1 MLNRLRD
8 LAASADRLPD
18 ATKLKTWSDVFISI
32 ISAPTTF
39 VAGTIAG
46 ALGFFQWWLPYTQAE
61 TNKRELARSA
71 VHVSVIAKAEL
82 IKTASVSLGGTKLI
96 PLSISIDVQNKTP
109 REFRI
114 TDSMW
119 TLNGVELIT
128 PSPQLSDPRVL
139 KDSSN
144 SSNGSINASSFS
156 SYSEKYSLL
165 ARGSVFGGDNVI
177 RPSETLRRS
186 FIVYAPARQYAYL
199 KVSLALPII
208 ALSAAESLEASQYT
222 PRLLYL
228 TDQEPGLFEWRLCP
242 KGASIETG
250 LNANPGI
257 RANCMLVLSRKH
269 ANPDARELPSVSPRD
284 YLVSIVT
291 VELPSSAGLPTIK

>member
-8 LAASADRLPD
+8 LAARADRLPD
-18 ATKLKTWSDVFISI
+18 ASKLKTWSEIFISI
-32 ISAPTTF
+32 VTAPTTF
-39 VAGTIAG
+39 IAGTIAG
-46 ALGFFQWWLPYTQAE
+46 ALGFFQWWLPYIQAE
-61 TNKRELARSA
+61 TKKRELLRSP
-71 VHVSVIAKAEL
+71 VHVSVVAKAEL
-82 IKTASVSLGGTKLI
+82 IKEASVSLGSTKLI
-96 PLSISIDVQNKTP
+96 PLSITIDVQNKTP

-119 TLNGVELIT
+119 TLNGVELIN
-128 PSPQLSDPRVL
+128 PSSELSDSRVL
-139 KDSSN
+139 HDDSTS
-144 SSNGSINASSFS
+144 SINSTSFT

-186 FIVYAPARQYAYL
+186 FIAYTPAGQYAYF

-208 ALSAAESLEASQYT
+208 ALSAAESLEASKYT

-228 TDQEPGLFEWRLCP
+228 SDQEPGLLEWRLCP

-250 LNANPGI
+250 LNANSGI
-257 RANCMLVLSRKH
+257 RTNCKLAFSGEH
-269 ANPDARELPSVSPRD
+269 NNPETRQLPSVSPRD
-284 YLVSIVT
+284 YLVSIAT
-291 VELPSSAGLPTIK
+291 VEIPSTAGLRIVD